1 MATVTGFT
9 AERMLAI
16 EQNTIVSARREGSD
30 LILTTFGGV
39 EINLGS
45 VNGRGVQS
53 TTVGY
58 QLSTSAAD
66 TSIGPWFTEI
76 PQLLPG
82 YYLWTKIT
90 MTYTDDTSTPMYTVA
105 RIGQDGNAGSPPRTP
120 NNLTLVSNTGFFDN
134 TGAVALIVL
143 SWDPVDMGLDAEGL
157 EIASYEVF
165 GGGSRFIS
173 AVTEPVIGL
182 TVPSGKVDQ
191 YQVRALS
198 TTGLYGDLTVPIEVT
213 AATPASTTRQP
224 SPPTLSSAM
233 STVVAKWD
241 GTYLSG
247 GNDGAHTV
255 IVELQNG
262 SNWVQQG
269 PALTSAG
276 SVSFNAVVGSTVS
289 VRLRAYDQLGRLTGT
304 SVEATVTV
312 VGIEI
317 PDLDQ
322 AVNDM
327 LADISDAAD
336 AAQLAANGKNT
347 NWYQNDPPPL
357 TGNKLHD
364 CWFDLND
371 ANRMYRWNGTAWT
384 STQFGNNAF
393 SAIDAGKISTGTLNA
408 LRIAAR
414 SITVDKLN
422 VGDFTNIT
430 VDPLIESAVDINWTG
445 TNHVRSTVSGSTR
458 ALATIGNSAAGACHV
473 ESMRFYTVD
482 PNATYYLGAE
492 LYRTTV
498 GSLSLGLQF
507 YDKSKVAIG
516 TPGYCVIDHTTNNW
530 TFRGGL
536 ISVPATAV
544 FAKIVGDSVGAT
556 SAGNTRWT
564 GFIFRRA
571 NTGELIVDGTI
582 LARHVEMDTAFA
594 DKFWANEGNFAKIN
608 VDMLAPNV
616 GDTLTLTANSRI
628 DFIVSE
634 NGSRDLITSNL
645 DQSLTELQNT
655 VGDVSSVAN
664 EAKTLSE
671 TAQTIGEDADSKA
684 VALEKELAKH
694 KTTFSVTSEGALIS
708 SQDGSTSLELTS
720 TGIAI
725 RQGITAVSSWDSGRL
740 IVNEAVMTK
749 TTIGNHVIEKYGSG
763 RTIFRPL

>member
-39 EINLGS
+39 EINLGN

-53 TTVGY
+53 TTVAY
-58 QLSTSAAD
+58 QISTSASA
-66 TSIGPWFTEI
+66 TPIGPWFTEM

-82 YYLWTKIT
+82 YYLWTKTT
-90 MTYTDDTSTPMYTVA
+90 MSYTDNTSTPMYTVA

-120 NNLTLVSNTGFFDN
+120 NNLTVVSNTGFFDN

-165 GGGSRFIS
+165 GSGSRFIS

-213 AATPASTTRQP
+213 AATPPSISRQP

-241 GTYLSG
+241 GLYLSG

-262 SNWVQQG
+262 SDWVQQG

-336 AAQLAANGKNT
+336 AAQLAADGKNT
-347 NWYQNDPPPL
+347 NWYQNDPPAG
-357 TGNKLHD
+357 TGHKLHD

-422 VGDFTNIT
+422 VGDFTNIA

-458 ALATIGNSAAGACHV
+458 ALATIGNSAAGTCHV

-482 PNATYYLGAE
+482 PGAMYYLGAE
-492 LYRTTV
+492 LYRTTA

-516 TPGYCVIDHTTNNW
+516 TPDYCVIDHTTNNW

-571 NTGELIVDGTI
+571 NTGELIVDGSI

-594 DKFWANEGNFAKIN
+594 DKFWANEGNFGKITTN
-608 VDMLAPNV
+608 FLSPSF
-616 GDTLTLTANSRI
+616 GD
-628 DFIVSE
+628 
-634 NGSRDLITSNL
+634 
-645 DQSLTELQNT
+645 ELNIF
-655 VGDVSSVAN
+655 AN
-664 EAKTLSE
+664 EAVNIIVGRQDEQDIALADVQE
-671 TAQTIGEDADSKA
+671 TVDDAAAAASTAGAQANAAAAAAAAASGQALVAQAQAQSVSDAFTAHQA
-684 VALEKELAKH
+684 VFRVTPTGAEVA
-694 KTTFSVTSEGALIS
+694 SV
-708 SQDGSTSLELTS
+708 DGSNVLALTP
-720 TGIAI
+720 TGVQIIQGGIAAS
-725 RQGITAVSSWDSGRL
+725 TWDAGRL
-740 IVNEAVMTK
+740 IVNE
-749 TTIGNHVIEKYGSG
+749 TIINRIQMANHVAEKSG
-763 RTIFRPL
+763 TTRTVFRPI